1 MSTQTKQLTPH
12 LILPYVLSQSLL
24 STFIWYC
31 TNSLPI
37 PSCLENTNFVILPF
51 SKKLHSTSI
60 DLNYLRPEG
69 LILHNF
75 NSTSDDF
82 LEKLIPMYE
91 PKVSVWFEDTSVMTI
106 NESEKEGKS
115 KKKENVIK
123 QKSSS
128 NKGKLK
134 KEKSSITISKKSSK
148 SRQSRSESPSRN
160 ETVDSTAFRSTA
172 PFKSLGMANLDIVPL
187 LVGKCSVLILF
198 GFNSSY
204 GQCTGYWP

>member
-1 MSTQTKQLTPH
+1 MYKQ
-12 LILPYVLSQSLL
+12 
-24 STFIWYC
+24 
-31 TNSLPI
+31 
-37 PSCLENTNFVILPF
+37 
-51 SKKLHSTSI
+51 
-60 DLNYLRPEG
+60 
-69 LILHNF
+69 
-75 NSTSDDF
+75 
-82 LEKLIPMYE
+82 
-91 PKVSVWFEDTSVMTI
+91 KVSVWFEDTSVMAI

-172 PFKSLGMANLDIVPL
+172 PFKSLGMANLDITPL
-187 LVGKCSVLILF
+187 LVGKCSVLILYF
-198 GFNSSY
+198 GFNRSY
-204 GQCTGYWP
+204 DQCTGY